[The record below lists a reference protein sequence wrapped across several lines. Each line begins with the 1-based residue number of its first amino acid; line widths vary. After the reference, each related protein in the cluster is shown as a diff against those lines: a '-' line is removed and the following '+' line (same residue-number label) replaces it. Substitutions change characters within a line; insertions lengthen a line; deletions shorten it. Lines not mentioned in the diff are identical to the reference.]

1 MKRLQ
6 KEHIKPCHNYNNNG
20 EIILNILILNLQ
32 QKNSKSDFNVFI
44 KYNFIYRRFKFWKM
58 RGRVHESSMTMVSLW
73 DMIAFSLRRY
83 LYDVKLAKKNGVYLF
98 RIRFVESF
106 V

>member
-44 KYNFIYRRFKFWKM
+44 KYNFIYRRFKF
-58 RGRVHESSMTMVSLW
+58 
-73 DMIAFSLRRY
+73 
-83 LYDVKLAKKNGVYLF
+83 
-98 RIRFVESF
+98 
-106 V
+106 